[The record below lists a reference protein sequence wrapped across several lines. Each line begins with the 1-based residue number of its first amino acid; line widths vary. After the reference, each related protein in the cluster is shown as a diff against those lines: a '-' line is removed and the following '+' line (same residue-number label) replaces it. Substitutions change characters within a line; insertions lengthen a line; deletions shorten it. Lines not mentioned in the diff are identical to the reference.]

1 MVVVKNI
8 IDQIKQA
15 EQESAQIMDQ
25 AKAGSSEI
33 VEDAYRQCR
42 QIQAQGEKEA
52 KNLIKDGANRARAD
66 AAQEIEEIHRKLDQ
80 DLEKIRKT
88 GTKKQKKAIDWIIK
102 KVFD

>member
-15 EQESAQIMDQ
+15 EQKSAQIIDQ
-25 AKAGSSEI
+25 AKAESSEI
-33 VEDAYRQCR
+33 VEDAYRRCR

-52 KNLIKDGANRARAD
+52 KNLIKDGANRAVAD
-66 AAQEIEEIHRKLDQ
+66 AAQEIEQIRGRLDQ
-80 DLEKIRKT
+80 DLDKIRKT
-88 GTKKQKKAIDWIIK
+88 GDKKQKKAIDWIVK